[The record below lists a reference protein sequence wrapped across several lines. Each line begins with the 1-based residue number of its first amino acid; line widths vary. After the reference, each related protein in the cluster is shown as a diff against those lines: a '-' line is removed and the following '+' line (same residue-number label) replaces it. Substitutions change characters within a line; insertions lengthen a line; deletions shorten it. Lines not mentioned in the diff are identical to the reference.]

1 MAIILRLDRV
11 MADRKISLNELAE
24 RVGISNV
31 NLSNIKTGKISAIR
45 FSTLNAICSTLK
57 CQPGDLLEFV
67 SDGPVTN
74 GVSNDVAVSPSVS
87 KPGAS
92 AASKS

>member
-11 MADRKISLNELAE
+11 MADRKMSLNELAA

-45 FSTLNAICSTLK
+45 FSTLNAICEVLE
-57 CQPGDLLEFV
+57 CQPGDILEFQREK
-67 SDGPVTN
+67 PAEN
-74 GVSNDVAVSPSVS
+74 G
-87 KPGAS
+87 
-92 AASKS
+92 

>member
-11 MADRKISLNELAE
+11 MADRKMSLNELAE

-57 CQPGDLLEFV
+57 CQPGDILEFV
-67 SDGPVTN
+67 SDEGE
-74 GVSNDVAVSPSVS
+74 S
-87 KPGAS
+87 
-92 AASKS
+92 